1 MPNGKPS
8 QYTQFLSAKESLLKW
23 PGLQLSQVLDVEEI
37 IDAAQALGIR
47 YRTRIFSPW
56 VTLWTFLWQV
66 ISPDH
71 SCREALMRLHSDQFA
86 CGSQLC
92 NTDTGA
98 YCRARMRLS
107 YGLIVMLFRRVA
119 QRLHDRLAD
128 GALLWCGRR
137 VKIVDGST
145 VSMPDTAANQARFP
159 QQSGQK
165 AGLGFPI
172 ARLVAIFCWAS
183 GAILEVATCPFQG
196 KENSELALFRGLLG
210 TLSPKEVVLGD
221 RFYASYLMLALL
233 QHQDVDAVFRQHQ
246 ARKVDFRRGRR
257 LGRGEHVVV
266 WHKPKRPAWM
276 EQETYDELPGT
287 LTLREIRIGRLV
299 LVTTLLDS
307 ALFTREAIGALYQ
320 SRWHA
325 ELDLRCI
332 KQVMA
337 MDVLRCLTPDM
348 VLKEIAVHLL
358 AYNLIRALMCKA
370 AQHYELLPRTLSFK
384 ACLQFLLSHRGS
396 FGHRSFDALEVRS
409 FLVVLITHRV
419 ADRPNRKEP
428 RAVKRRPKPYPL
440 LTKPR
445 AQARA
450 ELRSR

>member
-1 MPNGKPS
+1 
-8 QYTQFLSAKESLLKW
+8 
-23 PGLQLSQVLDVEEI
+23 
-37 IDAAQALGIR
+37 
-47 YRTRIFSPW
+47 
-56 VTLWTFLWQV
+56 
-66 ISPDH
+66 
-71 SCREALMRLHSDQFA
+71 
-86 CGSQLC
+86 
-92 NTDTGA
+92 
-98 YCRARMRLS
+98 
-107 YGLIVMLFRRVA
+107 MLFRRVA

-221 RFYASYLMLALL
+221 RFYASYFMLALL
-233 QHQDVDAVFRQHQ
+233 QHQDVDAIFRQHQ

-276 EQETYDELPGT
+276 DQETYDQLPST

-299 LVTTLLDS
+299 LVTTLLDT
-307 ALFTREAIGALYQ
+307 ALFTREAIGAL
-320 SRWHA
+320 
-325 ELDLRCI
+325 
-332 KQVMA
+332 
-337 MDVLRCLTPDM
+337 
-348 VLKEIAVHLL
+348 
-358 AYNLIRALMCKA
+358 
-370 AQHYELLPRTLSFK
+370 
-384 ACLQFLLSHRGS
+384 
-396 FGHRSFDALEVRS
+396 
-409 FLVVLITHRV
+409 
-419 ADRPNRKEP
+419 
-428 RAVKRRPKPYPL
+428 
-440 LTKPR
+440 
-445 AQARA
+445 
-450 ELRSR
+450 

>member
-1 MPNGKPS
+1 M
-8 QYTQFLSAKESLLKW
+8 
-23 PGLQLSQVLDVEEI
+23 
-37 IDAAQALGIR
+37 
-47 YRTRIFSPW
+47 
-56 VTLWTFLWQV
+56 
-66 ISPDH
+66 
-71 SCREALMRLHSDQFA
+71 
-86 CGSQLC
+86 
-92 NTDTGA
+92 
-98 YCRARMRLS
+98 
-107 YGLIVMLFRRVA
+107 
-119 QRLHDRLAD
+119 
-128 GALLWCGRR
+128 
-137 VKIVDGST
+137 
-145 VSMPDTAANQARFP
+145 
-159 QQSGQK
+159 
-165 AGLGFPI
+165 
-172 ARLVAIFCWAS
+172 
-183 GAILEVATCPFQG
+183 ATCPFQG

-419 ADRPNRKEP
+419 ADRPGRKEP